1 MTCGSFQL
9 GNKKQ
14 LKNVGQTIEAQIKSY
29 FEETQRTPILPITPE
44 SLGHVNIPPTFSE
57 LLSFTIFNK
66 VYEYIITSK
75 KSRLISPI
83 GQNVCRAAT
92 QGKWK
97 LPKHVGL
104 GMTVRHLIWIK
115 NLWPLYTDSG
125 ILKNKVLMSNWKQE
139 QLNRSN
145 ISITL

>member
-14 LKNVGQTIEAQIKSY
+14 LKNVGQTIEAQIKFY

-57 LLSFTIFNK
+57 LLSYTIFNK

-92 QGKWK
+92 QMETSKTCRSWHDCK
-97 LPKHVGL
+97 AFNLDKEL
-104 GMTVRHLIWIK
+104 MTALHRFRHSK
-115 NLWPLYTDSG
+115 
-125 ILKNKVLMSNWKQE
+125 K
-139 QLNRSN
+139 
-145 ISITL
+145 